1 MKKIILIIIV
11 ILTQVNF
18 IYACDAGGEHMTTEA
33 TGMATGM
40 MNFGGMMGGNM
51 MGYGTGLIGI
61 IFWISLWIL
70 FIGGFIYILLKLKE
84 ISELLKRKNDK
95 KNK

>member
-1 MKKIILIIIV
+1 MKKIILLIIA

-18 IYACDAGGEHMTTEA
+18 IYACDAEGEHITTEA
-33 TGMATGM
+33 TGMVTGM
-40 MNFGGMMGGNM
+40 MNFGGMMNGSM

-61 IFWISLWIL
+61 IFWIALWVL

-84 ISELLKRKNDK
+84 ISESLRRKK
-95 KNK
+95 